1 MAGDVKRSTRVAE
14 RIREELSQLL
24 LRDIND
30 PRVQG
35 AIVARVELPDDLRTA
50 TIYFRLL
57 QGGEKP
63 ERRTE
68 VATGFAKAS
77 GLIRREIT
85 RRLSLRHAP
94 ELKFVYDGGQ
104 EKLDR
109 IDQLLHEVR
118 SDVPKP

>member
-1 MAGDVKRSTRVAE
+1 MAGEVKRSIRVAE
-14 RIREELSQLL
+14 RIREEISTLL

-35 AIVARVELPDDLRTA
+35 AIIARVELPDDLRTA

-57 QGGEKP
+57 HGGEKP

-68 VATGFAKAS
+68 VEAGFARAS

-94 ELKFVYDGGQ
+94 ELKFTYDSGQ

-118 SDVPKP
+118 EDSRKG